1 LTRDGRGK
9 LCGMRKL
16 KALHIIVNHPNSR
29 RILRN
34 TTIKGIDNNPAL
46 LHMLIFTLNFLTPH
60 QQPTIS
66 DAP

>member
-1 LTRDGRGK
+1 
-9 LCGMRKL
+9 MRKL

-34 TTIKGIDNNPAL
+34 TAINRINNNPAL
-46 LHMLIFTLNFLTPH
+46 LHRLIFTLNLLTSH